1 MPTDLSLVAEELL
14 PQKGSMCL
22 LEKVISADDEGLV
35 ATAIF
40 RSNSLFCR
48 EGRVGAWVSLE
59 CMAQAVAAWAGY
71 HDRQQG
77 KSPRMGFL
85 LGSSRFDCARPWL
98 ALDRM
103 LRIEVRKEIQM
114 DDGLGQFTGVT
125 VDEEGMVSSAVLTVF
140 SPEDPLAV
148 IQGGARG

>member
-1 MPTDLSLVAEELL
+1 MPIDLNLPAEELL
-14 PQKGSMCL
+14 PQKGAMCL
-22 LEKVISADDEGLV
+22 LEKVISADDEALV
-35 ATAIF
+35 ATAVF
-40 RSNSLFCR
+40 RSDSLFCR
-48 EGRVGAWVSLE
+48 DGRVGAWVSLE

-71 HDRQQG
+71 QG
-77 KSPRMGFL
+77 RRRGEAPRMGFL

-114 DDGLGQFTGVT
+114 DDGLGQFTGMT
-125 VDEEGMVSSAVLTVF
+125 ADEDGAIASAILTVF

-148 IQGGARG
+148 IQGGGRG